1 MKKLWNINSTDSELS
16 DELGSELGIKPITA
30 QLMLNRGINT
40 SDSARTYLEPD
51 LANLHDPF
59 LLKDMD
65 KAVDRLVLAFDKK
78 EKVALYGDYDVDG
91 TTSTALLKMFF
102 ADIGIDTV
110 CHIPERLTEGYGMN
124 KAAMKSLS
132 DKGASIVITADCG
145 VSNSEEIE
153 YANSLGLDCIIT
165 DHHELPEGVLPAF
178 ALLNPK
184 RPDCT
189 FPFDGLAGVGVA
201 FNLVMA
207 LRSTFRKLE
216 KVDDVPNLKRYLDI
230 VTIGTVADMVP
241 LTDENRIFVTYGLKE
256 INNNPRVGV
265 RALMEVSGVKIG
277 DVKTDSIGFKL
288 APRINAAGRLDK
300 ATAALDL
307 LVETDEV
314 KARELAEQLDR
325 ENTSRRHIEQ
335 VILDEALK
343 MVEAE
348 LTTRSD
354 DRAIV
359 LYKEGW
365 HPGVIGI
372 VASRIVRTYGKPCVI
387 IAVSDGIGKGS
398 IRSITGVDV
407 LAGLR
412 SCHDLLDKYGGHKAA
427 AGLTISEGKLEEFK
441 SGFIDFMNSSVSDDD
456 MVPKLELDG
465 EITMDLVNAELV
477 GELEKLAPF
486 GQANREPV
494 LCAKGVTVGQS
505 SVVGSNHLKLKIG
518 SKGNSIDAIAFGM
531 GEFHPIKSKIDVAFY
546 PYMENWN
553 GRRSLKLMIKDIIV
567 TKPS

>member
-1 MKKLWNINSTDSELS
+1 MKKLWKINSTDSGLKEELAAK
-16 DELGSELGIKPITA
+16 LGVGPITA
-30 QLMLNRGINT
+30 QLLLNRGI
-40 SDSARTYLEPD
+40 SAPALAGTFLEPD
-51 LANLHDPF
+51 LANLHNPF

-65 KAVDRLVLAFDKK
+65 KAVDRLLKAFDNK

-102 ADIGIDTV
+102 ADIGIDTI

-124 KAAMKSLS
+124 KGAMKLLS
-132 DKGASIVITADCG
+132 DEGASIVITADCG

-165 DHHELPEGVLPAF
+165 DHHELPEATLPAY

-189 FPFDGLAGVGVA
+189 FPFKGLAGVGVA
-201 FNLVMA
+201 FNLVIA
-207 LRSTFRKLE
+207 LRSTLRE
-216 KVDDVPNLKRYLDI
+216 SGRISDVPNLKRYLDI

-241 LTDENRIFVTYGLKE
+241 LTDENRIFVTYGLHE

-277 DVKTDSIGFKL
+277 EVKTDSIGFKL

-300 ATAALDL
+300 ATTALNL
-307 LVETDEV
+307 LVETDEL
-314 KARELAEQLDR
+314 KARDLAEELDR

-335 VILDEALK
+335 VILDEAVK
-343 MVEAE
+343 MVEAS
-348 LTTRSD
+348 LPTTSG

-372 VASRIVRTYGKPCVI
+372 VASRIVRTFAKPCVI
-387 IAVSDGIGKGS
+387 IAVADGIGKGS
-398 IRSITGVDV
+398 IRSVSGVDV

-412 SCHDLLDKYGGHKAA
+412 ACHDLIDKYGGHKAA
-427 AGLTISEGKLEEFK
+427 AGLTISEDNLEDFK
-441 SGFIDFMNSSVSDDD
+441 KGFIDFMNETVSDSDLT
-456 MVPKLELDG
+456 PSLELDG
-465 EITMDLVNAELV
+465 EVTMDSVNAELV
-477 GELEKLAPF
+477 GEIERLAPF

-494 LCAKGVTVGQS
+494 LCARDVTVKQS
-505 SVVGSNHLKLKIG
+505 SVVGTNHLKMKVG
-518 SKGNSIDAIAFGM
+518 SGAASFDAIAFGM
-531 GEFHPIKSKIDVAFY
+531 GDFHPIKSKIDVAFY
-546 PYMENWN
+546 PYIEVWN

-567 TKPS
+567 KKPS